1 MQVARPINKSA
12 DLIDQHGIPSNRH
25 VQHITSTLASKDVTG
40 KWGER
45 EREILNYVQTENKK

>member
-12 DLIDQHGIPSNRH
+12 DLIDQHSIPSSRH

-45 EREILNYVQTENKK
+45 ERERF